1 MLQLP
6 HFPNS
11 FYNPITLF
19 NILPFTLYNLKPK
32 VDTCGILTIIPS
44 ADGNNTEY
52 ILSNLNGK
60 LNDFSSICRAS
71 SFGTNEYCTLNN
83 AYVMSRGLISG
94 LNPNEIKENGTTNK
108 IFKVKGSNDE
118 KINFCWTKLNKAD
131 DQYGNHHYF
140 SIVHINK
147 PGFFDNYQKLTE
159 RIKSPYLP
167 TQIIKLPVD
176 LIDKTLD
183 SIKNGKQYANVI
195 NMKDGTTLN
204 TRMTSI
210 FNWIANH
217 KEEMKLF
224 VDKCIVNDNR
234 QQTVGTPN
242 VVGQLNLSSTVPNAP
257 GAQIPTSFPA
267 QLPPH
272 MPRDIQTT
280 ALEANLS

>member
-6 HFPNS
+6 HFSSS
-11 FYNPITLF
+11 FYNQATLF
-19 NILPFTLYNLKPK
+19 NILPFALYHLKPK
-32 VDTCGILTIIPS
+32 VNTCGVLAVVPN
-44 ADGNNTEY
+44 AKNGLDF

-60 LNDFSSICRAS
+60 WNDFSSICRES

-83 AYVMSRGLISG
+83 AYVMSRGLIAG
-94 LNPNEIKENGTTNK
+94 LSPNEIKENGSAEK
-108 IFKVKGSNDE
+108 IFKVKGMDE
-118 KINFCWTKLNKAD
+118 KISFCWSKLNKAN
-131 DQYGNHHYF
+131 DQYGNNHYF
-140 SIVHINK
+140 NIVYINK
-147 PGFFDNYQKLTE
+147 SDIFDSYQKLTE
-159 RIKSPYLP
+159 HIASPYLP
-167 TQIIKLPVD
+167 TKIIKIPDEDISKTMQIIV
-176 LIDKTLD
+176 
-183 SIKNGKQYANVI
+183 NNKQYVETV
-195 NMKDGTTLN
+195 NMNDGTKLN